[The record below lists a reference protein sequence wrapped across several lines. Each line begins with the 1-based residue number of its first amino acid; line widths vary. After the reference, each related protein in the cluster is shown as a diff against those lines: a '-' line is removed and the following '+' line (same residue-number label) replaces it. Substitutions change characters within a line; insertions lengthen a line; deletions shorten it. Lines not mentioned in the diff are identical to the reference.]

1 MIVAVF
7 AVLAVEM
14 TVDDVIDMS
23 AMRDSDV
30 FAAHAVN
37 VIERMRAARVR
48 RITRL
53 QIGGAEFV
61 FVHMIAVRMVQ
72 VRVVNVIDVI
82 AMADGEVTA
91 RMTVF
96 VIVPIMNVRFQV
108 LSLHS
113 PRGGEAPAWRLPA
126 VARARAGRS
135 G

>member
-48 RITRL
+48 RIARL

-91 RMTVF
+91 RMTMF

-108 LSLHS
+108 PSLQS
-113 PRGGEAPAWRLPA
+113 PAKRGDAGVATPRGG
-126 VARARAGRS
+126 AR
-135 G
+135 